1 MCISARKSCVSA
13 SCGELCGDDPGGTAT
28 VVALGAVVV
37 DERDASEE
45 PDDDE
50 QLEATNAARSAS
62 VAPWRKV
69 LTA

>member
-1 MCISARKSCVSA
+1 
-13 SCGELCGDDPGGTAT
+13 
-28 VVALGAVVV
+28 VVAPDAVVV

-50 QLEATNAARSAS
+50 QLEATNTVRSAS
-62 VAPWRKV
+62 VAPWRKL

>member
-1 MCISARKSCVSA
+1 MCISARNSCVSA
-13 SCGELCGDDPGGTAT
+13 SRGEVCGDDPDGTAT
-28 VVALGAVVV
+28 VVAPDAVVV

-50 QLEATNAARSAS
+50 QLEATNTVRTAS
-62 VAPWRKV
+62 VAPWRKL